1 MQPLIRAGMNGS
13 IAGAVATTTMTGF
26 MRLTQQ
32 TGFYQKELP
41 PTKVTRAATKT
52 LGVEQFVSSEGETL
66 LTGLAHWAFGM
77 VGGAVFGVVSKTN
90 NRIPARFGG
99 LVFGLLVWMVSYM
112 GWIPALRILP
122 MPWNERGKHGLMPF
136 IAHVIYGATLG
147 IVVRRLEHR

>member
-1 MQPLIRAGMNGS
+1 MQPLIRAAMNGS
-13 IAGAVATTTMTGF
+13 IAGALATTTMTGF

-32 TGFYQKELP
+32 IGLYQKELP

-52 LGVEQFVSSEGETL
+52 LGVERFVSSEGETL

-77 VGGAVFGVVSKTN
+77 VGGAIFGAASKKSHWV
-90 NRIPARFGG
+90 PARFGG
-99 LVFGLLVWMVSYM
+99 LVFGLLVWVVSYM

-136 IAHVIYGATLG
+136 VAHVIYGTTLG
-147 IVVRRLEHR
+147 IVVRKLEQR

>member
-1 MQPLIRAGMNGS
+1 MQPLIRAALNGS

-26 MRLTQQ
+26 MRLSQQ

-41 PTKVTRAATKT
+41 PTKVTQAATKT
-52 LGVEQFVSSEGETL
+52 LGVEQFVSPAGETL

-77 VGGAVFGVVSKTN
+77 IGGAVFGVAGKTSHW
-90 NRIPARFGG
+90 IPTRFGG
-99 LVFGLLVWMVSYM
+99 LVFGLLVWAVSYM

-122 MPWNERGKHGLMPF
+122 MPWNERGKHGSMPF

-147 IVVRRLEHR
+147 IVVRRLEQR